1 MSTILS
7 RSPMLLFAMFIVS
20 TAVLFFN
27 ARNTPTSQLTL
38 WNASSSIVAAHT
50 EAPAAVQGDAQPD
63 TSNRTFRAVASSVP
77 LGVVGD
83 VGFNIR
89 AALDASGGALRHVT
103 VQPGATWSFNAA
115 VGSPANVEVRS
126 VGGIPGGGWCDLASR
141 YVQAARSLL
150 PDSAIR
156 FRNHVASTGIGLTDV
171 ADEDTVAIWNIDG
184 QPGTDG
190 TRGDL
195 EITNTLD
202 KPLFF
207 QVIEYGD
214 GELIVRAAV
223 ANS

>member
-1 MSTILS
+1 
-7 RSPMLLFAMFIVS
+7 MLFFAMFIAS

-27 ARNTPTSQLTL
+27 ARSTPQSQLTL
-38 WNASSSIVAAHT
+38 WNPGGQVVIAAQPRAS
-50 EAPAAVQGDAQPD
+50 APAPAVQGDALPD
-63 TSNRTFRAVASSVP
+63 VGNRSYRAVASSVP
-77 LGVVGD
+77 LGMAGD

-89 AALDASGGALRHVT
+89 AALDASGGALRQVT
-103 VQPGATWSFNAA
+103 IQPGETWSFNAA

-141 YVQAARSLL
+141 YVQAARTLL

-195 EITNTLD
+195 QITNTLD
-202 KPLFF
+202 APLRF
-207 QVIEYGD
+207 QVLEYGD
-214 GELIVRAAV
+214 GQLVVRASV
-223 ANS
+223 ASA